1 LCAEITCLE
10 LSTSPFHLFF
20 LLFVEAKGAMEVDRV
35 LQSFKLQVLLARA
48 SKYIEEKVQMLEI
61 EEQ

>member
-1 LCAEITCLE
+1 LD